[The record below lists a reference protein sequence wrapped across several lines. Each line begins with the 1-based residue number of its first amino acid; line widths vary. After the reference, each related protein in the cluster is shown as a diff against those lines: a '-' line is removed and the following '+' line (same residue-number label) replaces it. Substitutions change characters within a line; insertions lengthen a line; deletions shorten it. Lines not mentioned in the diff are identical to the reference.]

1 MNRRMKV
8 FAALWLLAILLVLPA
23 CGILGGGDPSP
34 ESEEGILTYAI
45 LNPMSSQMQGH
56 IDYFNRTHED
66 IQIEVRDYS
75 DENGVERLL
84 TELALGQVPDIME
97 LHRLG
102 EGLEVLAAPNKLVH
116 HDGGPK
122 CFMTNLS
129 HREGEYWMPYRQ
141 MAQKGYLEDLW
152 PYIENDPE
160 LGRDALLEEPLK
172 AAEVNGGL
180 YMVFEDF
187 TITTLIGPER
197 LVGSKSGWTLEEL
210 QAAFAEMPEGS
221 TVLRFNATRS
231 EVFFRLLGPS
241 LSQFIDWES
250 GTCSFDNEEFRNIV
264 AFVELFPVELGSE
277 VPPWEVDD
285 ERYWRMI
292 DGQQM
297 LEAVTID
304 TLYQMPYIDKYFEE
318 RAAFVGYPTAD
329 GSSGSFFMP
338 QDTKLAMSSTCSNK
352 AAAWELMGRLVRVK
366 YRNESAM
373 RHAQD
378 YYLISASVNR
388 LEYDLVNEY
397 SLKRDFWLDWCYYPG
412 APREKL
418 ILIDGADED
427 DLQRFN
433 TLVQSTTQIYWP
445 DEELSNIVWESIG
458 PYYAGDRSLE
468 DTIRLVENR
477 VQLYVNEQR

>member
-1 MNRRMKV
+1 
-8 FAALWLLAILLVLPA
+8 
-23 CGILGGGDPSP
+23 
-34 ESEEGILTYAI
+34 
-45 LNPMSSQMQGH
+45 MQGH

-231 EVFFRLLGPS
+231 EVFFRLLGP
-241 LSQFIDWES
+241 
-250 GTCSFDNEEFRNIV
+250 
-264 AFVELFPVELGSE
+264 
-277 VPPWEVDD
+277 
-285 ERYWRMI
+285 
-292 DGQQM
+292 
-297 LEAVTID
+297 
-304 TLYQMPYIDKYFEE
+304 
-318 RAAFVGYPTAD
+318 
-329 GSSGSFFMP
+329 
-338 QDTKLAMSSTCSNK
+338 
-352 AAAWELMGRLVRVK
+352 
-366 YRNESAM
+366 
-373 RHAQD
+373 
-378 YYLISASVNR
+378 
-388 LEYDLVNEY
+388 
-397 SLKRDFWLDWCYYPG
+397 
-412 APREKL
+412 
-418 ILIDGADED
+418 
-427 DLQRFN
+427 
-433 TLVQSTTQIYWP
+433 
-445 DEELSNIVWESIG
+445 
-458 PYYAGDRSLE
+458 
-468 DTIRLVENR
+468 
-477 VQLYVNEQR
+477 

>member
-102 EGLEVLAAPNKLVH
+102 GGLESLTTHRKMRRE
-116 HDGGPK
+116 GPK
-122 CFMTNLS
+122 AFMTSLS
-129 HREGEYWMPYRQ
+129 QREGEFWMPYQQ
-141 MAQKGYLEDLW
+141 MVQKGYLEDLW

-160 LGRDALLEEPLK
+160 LGRDALLEGPLK

-180 YMVFEDF
+180 YMIFEDF

-221 TVLRFNATRS
+221 TILRFNAIRD
-231 EVFFRLLGPS
+231 EVFFRLLGSS
-241 LSQFIDWES
+241 LNQYVDWEM
-250 GTCSFDNEEFRNIV
+250 GTCSFDNEGFRNMLTFLA
-264 AFVELFPVELGSE
+264 AFPAELETT
-277 VPPWEVDD
+277 VPPEKVDE
-285 ERYWRMI
+285 ERFWKI
-292 DGQQM
+292 FDGRQM
-297 LEAVTID
+297 LEAITID
-304 TLYQMPYIDKYFEE
+304 KMYRMPYIDDFFGE
-318 RAAFVGYPTAD
+318 RATFVGYPTTD
-329 GSSGSFFMP
+329 GSSGSFFVP
-338 QDTKLAMSSTCSNK
+338 QDNKLAMSAACQNK
-352 AAAWELMGRLVRVK
+352 EAAWEIMGKLVREK
-366 YRNESAM
+366 YRSENAM
-373 RHAQD
+373 RHAHD
-378 YYLISASVNR
+378 
-388 LEYDLVNEY
+388 Y
-397 SLKRDFWLDWCYYPG
+397 SLICIPVNLREYELENRFYMKLEKGGWTDWRYYVGAPMVLPRDFVN
-412 APREKL
+412 
-418 ILIDGADED
+418 ED
-427 DLQRFN
+427 DLQRFD

-445 DEELSNIVWESIG
+445 DEELSSIVWESIG

>member
-23 CGILGGGDPSP
+23 CGIAGGGDPSP

-45 LNPMSSQMQGH
+45 LNPMTSQMQSY
-56 IDYFNRTHED
+56 IDHFNRTHD
-66 IQIEVRDYS
+66 DVQIEVRDYS
-75 DENGVERLL
+75 DENGAERLL

-160 LGRDALLEEPLK
+160 LGRDALLEGPLK

-187 TITTLIGPER
+187 TISTLIGPER

-231 EVFFRLLGPS
+231 EVFFRLLGSS

-297 LEAVTID
+297 LEAVIID
-304 TLYQMPYIDKYFEE
+304 KMYVMPYIDKYFEE
-318 RAAFVGYPTAD
+318 RAAFVGYPTTD
-329 GSSGSFFMP
+329 GSSGSFFIP
-338 QDTKLAMSSTCSNK
+338 QDTKLAMSAVCGNK
-352 AAAWELMGRLVRVK
+352 EAAWDFMGRLIRIK

-373 RHAQD
+373 KYAQERHM
-378 YYLISASVNR
+378 LCIPINWK
-388 LEYDLVNEY
+388 EYELGNNFWME
-397 SLKRDFWLDWCYYPG
+397 RDFWLDWCYYPG

-445 DEELSNIVWESIG
+445 DEELSSIVWESIG